1 MIFKPC
7 FCLKAKL
14 YKSPLCRE
22 ERNLIIWG
30 TWTQLFKT
38 TALTNDFILFLL
50 CVEWNQLSKKYHPN
64 KKNQNGRGKNGKDEE
79 AKKEHINKMVHNSYS
94 TISACLVFYSSFCL
108 FLSLCCSLRFLWK
121 LKNSTNKVTTAHF
134 PITTWAQLFECWIN
148 CIQWMPQYIF

>member
-79 AKKEHINKMVHNSYS
+79 AKKEHVKKWSIIPTVPSVLVLCF
-94 TISACLVFYSSFCL
+94 IPASACFWAFAARCASCEN
-108 FLSLCCSLRFLWK
+108 WK
-121 LKNSTNKVTTAHF
+121 TA
-134 PITTWAQLFECWIN
+134 PIKLQQHIS
-148 CIQWMPQYIF
+148 Q